1 MPLTPSLPRTIAA
14 TLRRALPMLLTLG
27 LAACGGGDPGP
38 DAAAGRATAAAERTA
53 GALTAEDV
61 MRWAQ
66 HTYPALFPDS
76 PPLVTVP
83 HEGRTYRVRS
93 YAGGNHLGVSEGRI
107 YGLGPFTQGVLTD
120 FGALADHAPAV
131 CALLGCGASG
141 PEAGAVDTRVRV
153 LPPTPAAI
161 TATVLQ
167 GAALQARWSQF
178 SGRVE
183 GDVATLAGRTLYV
196 VVEDPSSLYRR
207 EASLQLQQDGAGW
220 RYTLLLQPQPLAT
233 VGRHTGTL
241 RVFACL
247 DAQCGTRLAG
257 TPAAIAYDVTVAGS
271 FQASS
276 TRVALTVPYGTVP
289 ADQTVVLSAHPLV
302 QQAFSWSVAYPDDG
316 AGRPALASLLS
327 LRSQGSLP
335 AVDGRTTV
343 QLRFHAAPPG
353 RYQGRLRLVADLLL
367 TDGSRAPQA
376 FQDIDVDV
384 TVTGSDAVLAL
395 NPASLSLSAPQGA
408 AGEAFT
414 VVQAT
419 HVNHYNAATLQA
431 TEYLGHPAAEGNAA
445 LHGAWLKLRYQ
456 VGAAGQDLLV
466 VEAWACPRA
475 SAGGASLGCL
485 KPGLYT
491 AQARLRVSGPVDPD
505 QLSLGFF
512 SRDVLLP
519 ISFTVR
525 P

>member
-1 MPLTPSLPRTIAA
+1 MPLSLSVPPSITAA
-14 TLRRALPMLLTLG
+14 LRRGLPLLLGLG
-27 LAACGGGDPGP
+27 LAACGGGDPG
-38 DAAAGRATAAAERTA
+38 AEASAGRPTAAATTA
-53 GALTAEDV
+53 AEPTAEEV

-76 PPLVTVP
+76 PPLVTLA
-83 HEGRTYRVRS
+83 HEGRSFRVRS
-93 YAGGNHLGVSEGRI
+93 YASGNHLGVSDGRI

-120 FGALADHAPAV
+120 FGALADHRPAV

-141 PEAGAVDTRVRV
+141 PEAGAVDSRVRV
-153 LPPTPAAI
+153 LPPAPSVV

-167 GAALQARWSQF
+167 GAALEARWSQF

-183 GDVATLAGRTLYV
+183 GTVNTLAGRTLYV

-220 RYTLLLQPQPLAT
+220 RYTLLLQPQPLA
-233 VGRHTGTL
+233 VAGRHTGTL

-257 TPAAIAYDVTVAGS
+257 TPASIAYDVTVVGS

-276 TRVALTVPYGTVP
+276 TRVAMTVPYGTVP
-289 ADQTVVLSAHPLV
+289 ADQAVVLTAHPLV
-302 QQAFSWSVAYPDDG
+302 QQAINWRVAYPDDG
-316 AGRPALASLLS
+316 DGRPALANLVS
-327 LRSQGSLP
+327 LRTQGGLP

-343 QLRFHAAPPG
+343 QLRFQAAAPG
-353 RYQGRLRLVADLLL
+353 RYQGRLRVMADLLL
-367 TDGSRAPQA
+367 STGGLAAQA
-376 FQDIDVDV
+376 FQDIEVDV

-395 NPASLSLSAPQGA
+395 NPSSLSLSAPQGA

-419 HVNHYNAATLQA
+419 HTSRHNAATLQA
-431 TEYLGHPAAEGNAA
+431 TEYLGHPAEETNAA
-445 LHGAWLKLRYQ
+445 LHAGWLKLRHQ
-456 VGAAGQDLLV
+456 TGGTGQDQLV
-466 VEAWACPRA
+466 VEAWACPRTT
-475 SAGGASLGCL
+475 AGATLGCL
-485 KPGLYT
+485 KPGVYT
-491 AQARLRVSGPVDPD
+491 AQARLRVRGPNDPD
-505 QLSLGFF
+505 RLELGFF
-512 SRDVLLP
+512 TRDVLLP
-519 ISFTVR
+519 IQFTVR